1 MYKDFFKRLFDL
13 IIALIVL
20 VTLLPIILLIF
31 VLLFFTNGGSPLFFQ
46 DRPGKDKKIF
56 RLVKFKTMSERR
68 DSNGKLLPDKERLT
82 PIGRFIRSTSMDELA
97 QLINFLKGD
106 MSLIG
111 PRPLLIKH
119 LHLYNVRQARRREV
133 RPGITDFTI
142 LNVRNA

>member
-20 VTLLPIILLIF
+20 VTLLPIILIIF